1 MIFAGLDQRLAGF
14 LLEKY
19 EESGSPE
26 IVMTQEEIA
35 GEINSARSGES
46 VVSALVY
53 VCILGIADYM
63 STVENER

>member
-35 GEINSARSGES
+35 GEN
-46 VVSALVY
+46 
-53 VCILGIADYM
+53 M